1 MERQKKQKRWRDLT
15 ERQRT
20 AILVLA
26 SVELSLTA
34 TAAVDLWRAP
44 AELVRGDRRLWW
56 PVLLVQ
62 PFGPLLYLLLGRRR
76 TGGKT

>member
-1 MERQKKQKRWRDLT
+1 MKRVQRKRWRDLT
-15 ERQRT
+15 KRRRA

-26 SVELSLTA
+26 SAELSLTA
-34 TAAVDLWRAP
+34 TAAAHLWWSP
-44 AELVRGDRRLWW
+44 AERVRGDRRLWW

-76 TGGKT
+76 RNHGA

>member
-1 MERQKKQKRWRDLT
+1 MEYTGKKRWRDLT
-15 ERQRT
+15 DRQRA
-20 AILVLA
+20 AILVVA

-44 AELVRGDRRLWW
+44 AERVRGDRRLWW

-76 TGGKT
+76 RGGKA